1 MRQPRHQSAFATPV
15 CAEGF
20 SLIEL
25 MVVLSIAALLLTVAV
40 PSMASFFTENRLTSS
55 AGALVTATNVAR
67 SEAVK
72 RGPGKRVTLKPNNGS
87 DWATGWTVF
96 VDTSSD
102 PSTVTVPSMNS
113 TDTLA
118 YFAPVPSA
126 MTVTDT
132 ATTPLTYIS
141 FVASGEAQ
149 TKDGDFI
156 TMSLQF
162 ALNGKSRCVNIQP
175 ARAET
180 TNGTC
185 S

>member
-1 MRQPRHQSAFATPV
+1 MPV
-15 CAEGF
+15 SVGGF
-20 SLIEL
+20 SLVEL
-25 MVVLSIAALLLTVAV
+25 MIVVATAAVLLGIAV
-40 PSMASFFTENRLTSS
+40 PSMGGFFIESRLASS

-162 ALNGKSRCVNIQP
+162 ALNGKARCVNVQP
-175 ARAET
+175 ARAEII
-180 TNGTC
+180 NAAC

>member
-1 MRQPRHQSAFATPV
+1 MRQPRQRSAIAMPV
-15 CAEGF
+15 CASGF
-20 SLIEL
+20 SLVEL
-25 MVVLSIAALLLTVAV
+25 MVVVSIAAILLSIVV
-40 PSMASFFTENRLTSS
+40 PSMGGFFTESRLASS

-67 SEAVK
+67 SEAIK
-72 RGPGKRVTLKPNNGS
+72 RGPGKRVTVKPNDGS
-87 DWATGWTVF
+87 DWAAGWTVF

-102 PSTVTVPSMNS
+102 PSTATVPSMTS

-126 MTVTDT
+126 MTVIDT
-132 ATTPLTYIS
+132 ATTPLKYIS
-141 FVASGEAQ
+141 FVAAGEAQ

-180 TNGTC
+180 THGTC